1 MQLLLSDDKYCF
13 KPKKNYKTSRRSTK
27 IAILKKDLHAV
38 KKDIKA
44 LEKKLVKLLKAHE
57 PMPKAKKVT
66 KKKVAKKAK
75 VVKKAP
81 AKKAVA
87 KKAIAKKAPAKKKA
101 STKKAPAK
109 KKASTKKAPA
119 KKAVAKKKTAQ
130 ATATDKILRIVKL
143 SKKGVDVPTL
153 KKKTG
158 FDDKKVRNIV
168 FRASK
173 EGKIKKSGRGMYVG
187 A

>member
-1 MQLLLSDDKYCF
+1 M
-13 KPKKNYKTSRRSTK
+13 
-27 IAILKKDLHAV
+27 AILKKDLQAV
-38 KKDIKA
+38 KRDIKA
-44 LEKKLVKLLKAHE
+44 LEKKLEKLLKAHE

-66 KKKVAKKAK
+66 KKKAVKKAK
-75 VVKKAP
+75 VVKKA
-81 AKKAVA
+81 A
-87 KKAIAKKAPAKKKA
+87 AKKAPAKKKV
-101 STKKAPAK
+101 SQ
-109 KKASTKKAPA
+109 
-119 KKAVAKKKTAQ
+119 V
-130 ATATDKILRIVKL
+130 TATDKILKIVKR

-173 EGKIKKSGRGMYVG
+173 EGKIKKSGRGIYVG

>member
-1 MQLLLSDDKYCF
+1 M
-13 KPKKNYKTSRRSTK
+13 
-27 IAILKKDLHAV
+27 AILKKDLHAV

-81 AKKAVA
+81 AKKAP
-87 KKAIAKKAPAKKKA
+87 AKKAPAKK
-101 STKKAPAK
+101 APAE

-130 ATATDKILRIVKL
+130 ATATDKILRIVKR

-173 EGKIKKSGRGMYVG
+173 EGKIKKSGRGIYVG

>member
-1 MQLLLSDDKYCF
+1 M
-13 KPKKNYKTSRRSTK
+13 
-27 IAILKKDLHAV
+27 AILKKDLQAV
-38 KKDIKA
+38 KSGIAA
-44 LEKKLVKLLKAHE
+44 LAKKLEALLKAHE

-66 KKKVAKKAK
+66 KKKAVKKAK
-75 VVKKAP
+75 TVKKAP
-81 AKKAVA
+81 AKKAS
-87 KKAIAKKAPAKKKA
+87 AKKAPAKKA
-101 STKKAPAK
+101 SA
-109 KKASTKKAPA
+109 KKAPA
-119 KKAVAKKKTAQ
+119 KKAVAKKKATQ
-130 ATATDKILRIVKL
+130 VTATDKILQIVKR

-153 KKKTG
+153 KKKSG

>member
-1 MQLLLSDDKYCF
+1 M
-13 KPKKNYKTSRRSTK
+13 
-27 IAILKKDLHAV
+27 AILKKDLQAV

-44 LEKKLVKLLKAHE
+44 LEKKLEKLLKAYE
-57 PMPKAKKVT
+57 PMSKAKTIT
-66 KKKVAKKAK
+66 KKKAFKKAK
-75 VVKKAP
+75 AVKKAPAKKAP

-87 KKAIAKKAPAKKKA
+87 R
-101 STKKAPAK
+101 
-109 KKASTKKAPA
+109 
-119 KKAVAKKKTAQ
+119 KKTTQ
-130 ATATDKILRIVKL
+130 VTATDKILRIIKR

-158 FDDKKVRNIV
+158 FEDKKVRNIV

-173 EGKIKKSGRGMYVG
+173 EGKIKKSGRGIYVG

>member
-1 MQLLLSDDKYCF
+1 M
-13 KPKKNYKTSRRSTK
+13 
-27 IAILKKDLHAV
+27 AILKRDLQAV

-44 LEKKLVKLLKAHE
+44 LEKKLEKLLKAYE
-57 PMPKAKKVT
+57 PMPKAKTV
-66 KKKVAKKAK
+66 KKKKAVKRTKAVKKTPA
-75 VVKKAP
+75 KKAP
-81 AKKAVA
+81 AKKAAARKRTTQV
-87 KKAIAKKAPAKKKA
+87 
-101 STKKAPAK
+101 
-109 KKASTKKAPA
+109 
-119 KKAVAKKKTAQ
+119 
-130 ATATDKILRIVKL
+130 TATDKILKIIKR

-173 EGKIKKSGRGMYVG
+173 EGKIKKSGRGIYIG